1 MSRVFSTGEQ
11 AMLRLP
17 VPAPAP
23 KRPVRVSR
31 VVVGFHTYTA
41 YKAHD
46 VLSVDSEESQARPGH
61 PVG

>member
-1 MSRVFSTGEQ
+1 
-11 AMLRLP
+11 MLRLP

-23 KRPVRVSR
+23 KRPVRVAR
-31 VVVGFHTYTA
+31 VVVGFRTYTA

-46 VLSVDSEESQARPGH
+46 VLSVDSEESRARPGH